1 MDKIINYSFII
12 PHKNSPTY
20 LVRCLKSIP
29 DREDVQVIVVDDDS
43 DPKIVN
49 WDKFEVNRKGNFEIV
64 KTKSGKGA
72 GYARNVGVSKAIG
85 KWLVFPDA
93 DDYYKDGFLSILDK
107 YKDSDHDVVYYNF
120 DMIEESG
127 ELFVKN
133 KVAGYIDDFDGSR
146 NHLDLIKFKLHSPW
160 LKMVRRD
167 FVLKYKI
174 FFEEVPIGNDFFYSL
189 QVGYFSTKPLVI
201 KDKIYN
207 YVHHT
212 KSMTNRNYN
221 KRKILTQFHL
231 VYKSAEFYKFIHHK
245 EWSHGIIYILYMILM
260 SKNLK
265 YIFNALICLVANIAS
280 IYRERFKYVN
290 KILSMECKQSN
301 Y

>member
-20 LVRCLKSIP
+20 LVRCLNSIP

-72 GYARNVGVSKAIG
+72 GYARNVGVSKAVG

-107 YKDSDHDVVYYNF
+107 YKDSEHDVVYYNF
-120 DMIEESG
+120 DRIEESG
-127 ELFVKN
+127 KILPKN
-133 KVAGYIDDFDGSR
+133 KIINYIDSYDGSQKT
-146 NHLDLIKFKLHSPW
+146 LDII
-160 LKMVRRD
+160 
-167 FVLKYKI
+167 KYKI
-174 FFEEVPIGNDFFYSL
+174 NPPWMKMVKKIFIQDNGIAFEEVPIGNDLFYSL
-189 QVGYFSTKPLVI
+189 QVGYFSSNPLVV

-207 YVHHT
+207 YVQHAS
-212 KSMTNRNYN
+212 SMTNRNYN
-221 KRKILTQFHL
+221 KCKILTQFNL
-231 VYKSAEFYKFIHHK
+231 VYKSAEFYKFLNYK
-245 EWSHGIIYILYMILM
+245 EWAHGLIYVLYVILR
-260 SKNLK
+260 SKNVS
-265 YIFNALICLVANIAS
+265 YIFKSMFYLFTH
-280 IYRERFKYVN
+280 YF
-290 KILSMECKQSN
+290 KILSNRREYVDKILSGKKHRRV
-301 Y
+301 